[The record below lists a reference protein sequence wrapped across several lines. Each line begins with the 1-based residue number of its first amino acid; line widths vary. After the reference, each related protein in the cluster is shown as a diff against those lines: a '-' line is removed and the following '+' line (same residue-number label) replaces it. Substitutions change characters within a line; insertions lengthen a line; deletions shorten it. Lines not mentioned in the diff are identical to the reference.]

1 MLILAKSILGM
12 MIGFFLAVVLGW
24 FLIPVLK
31 KLKCKQSIS
40 VFTAFSHAKKNGTP
54 TIGGLIFIIP
64 TLLAMLFLYLRG
76 SLQITHSLL
85 IILFVFISYAML
97 GFVDDY
103 LKIREHNNDGLSIPQ
118 KLLAQV
124 LIALIFFYIY
134 MQGGGDANVT
144 ISSLNISVDMKWFY
158 GIFILFLL
166 VGSSNA
172 VNLTDGLDGLA
183 GGIATIFFVTIS
195 IIINYTGI
203 YNGLDAS
210 LSLIMVGATLGFLVH
225 NFHPAKI
232 FLGNSGSMFLGY
244 MIAVISLLGFKNV
257 TITSVI
263 VPLLILAVPIL
274 DTFFAIVRR
283 IIKGQSPTQGD
294 KKHIHHQLLQM
305 TSSQVKTVLI
315 IYLVDILFSCASI
328 IYVIKNAKLG
338 QIIYAILV
346 VIVLWFVL
354 TTDIVFD
361 RKTIKDDIIHK
372 VNKKNKEEKEII
384 EKSGEK

>member
-24 FLIPVLK
+24 FLIPFLK

-40 VFTAFSHAKKNGTP
+40 VFTAFTHAKKNGTP

-85 IILFVFISYAML
+85 IIIFVFISYALL

-144 ISSLNISVDMKWFY
+144 ISSLNISIDLKWFY

-183 GGIATIFFVTIS
+183 GG
-195 IIINYTGI
+195 
-203 YNGLDAS
+203 
-210 LSLIMVGATLGFLVH
+210 LSLIAFLSFGIITWGSTWIEGYQEIAIFCFILVG
-225 NFHPAKI
+225 
-232 FLGNSGSMFLGY
+232 
-244 MIAVISLLGFKNV
+244 SLL
-257 TITSVI
+257 
-263 VPLLILAVPIL
+263 
-274 DTFFAIVRR
+274 
-283 IIKGQSPTQGD
+283 
-294 KKHIHHQLLQM
+294 
-305 TSSQVKTVLI
+305 
-315 IYLVDILFSCASI
+315 
-328 IYVIKNAKLG
+328 
-338 QIIYAILV
+338 
-346 VIVLWFVL
+346 
-354 TTDIVFD
+354 
-361 RKTIKDDIIHK
+361 
-372 VNKKNKEEKEII
+372 
-384 EKSGEK
+384 